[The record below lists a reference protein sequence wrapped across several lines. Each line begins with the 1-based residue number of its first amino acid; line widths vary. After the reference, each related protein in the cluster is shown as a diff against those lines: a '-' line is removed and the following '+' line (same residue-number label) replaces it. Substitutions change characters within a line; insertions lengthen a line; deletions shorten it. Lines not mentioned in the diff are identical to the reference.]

1 MFPVQHL
8 ISFWYRTQ
16 RKCNWFAN
24 SIPGWMHGI
33 RYQIRQN
40 FLLFPPCWVQY
51 FEHFQHSHQRGR
63 TFHFSRRSRQQAEPQ
78 YIFLIHN
85 YQLWILFSPI
95 LYTLSTTIH
104 TIIPTK
110 YQTISYSQIS
120 KYHSY
125 FLSRYSI
132 SISTIYSPYPGAHF
146 PLTKISQNT
155 LLYPLIHTSITHS
168 FSIKNTKKWLK
179 IAIFQSVAH
188 SVTS

>member
-1 MFPVQHL
+1 MLSNIQFTAECMV
-8 ISFWYRTQ
+8 SDT
-16 RKCNWFAN
+16 
-24 SIPGWMHGI
+24 
-33 RYQIRQN
+33 RYAK
-40 FLLFPPCWVQY
+40 
-51 FEHFQHSHQRGR
+51 
-63 TFHFSRRSRQQAEPQ
+63 TSRRSRWCSAGFWAFPALNQIGDTFHFLDVPGSSRSHQ

-125 FLSRYSI
+125 FLSRHSI
-132 SISTIYSPYPGAHF
+132 SLSTIYSPSQGTLF
-146 PLTKISQNT
+146 PDKNIPKYTPIPSPTYIHNS
-155 LLYPLIHTSITHS
+155 LIFHQ
-168 FSIKNTKKWLK
+168 KYLKWLK
-179 IAIFQSVAH
+179 IYIFKSVAH

>member
-1 MFPVQHL
+1 MV
-8 ISFWYRTQ
+8 SDT
-16 RKCNWFAN
+16 
-24 SIPGWMHGI
+24 
-33 RYQIRQN
+33 RYSQN
-40 FLLFPPCWVQY
+40 PPCPCPIECRILSVSSTQAV
-51 FEHFQHSHQRGR
+51 GR
-63 TFHFSRRSRQQAEPQ
+63 TFHFLDVPGSRPSPQ

-85 YQLWILFSPI
+85 YQLWILFYPI

-125 FLSRYSI
+125 FLSRHSI
-132 SISTIYSPYPGAHF
+132 SLSTTILPIPGYTFPWQKYPKIHPYTLSYIYSQ
-146 PLTKISQNT
+146 ISQ
-155 LLYPLIHTSITHS
+155 
-168 FSIKNTKKWLK
+168 FFIKNTKKWLK